1 VITALGLLVGAGLVV
16 LAGFTG
22 WRLGRRRSDIGP
34 ASAVMCSCGHG
45 FGTHDNGW
53 QCHGRDTRRRNGL
66 HEVDPCP
73 CRRYDGPEPLPPVW
87 SPLLDFPAPADD
99 GTNRLNS

>member
-1 VITALGLLVGAGLVV
+1 MAA
-16 LAGFTG
+16 
-22 WRLGRRRSDIGP
+22 
-34 ASAVMCSCGHG
+34 
-45 FGTHDNGW
+45 
-53 QCHGRDTRRRNGL
+53 DTRRRNGL